1 VGLSGPLILLLFS
14 LAHGTTDCGTSRLA
28 PWNPSLLGDFDMFLA
43 SGYVKIA
50 IEMAIDIVTIVDFP
64 IENGDFP

>member
-1 VGLSGPLILLLFS
+1 MGPRIAES
-14 LAHGTTDCGTSRLA
+14 ERHNSTSRLA
-28 PWNPSLLGDFDMFLA
+28 PWNPSFLGDFDMFSP